1 MTADRIAH
9 RVTHRT
15 GLFMVLIALTALVA
29 VALPS
34 SAAGLA
40 VTDRHQQQ
48 PRPTIVLVH
57 GAFADAS
64 GWSTVAES
72 LQRRGYTVYAPP
84 NPLRG
89 LTSDAEYVKAFI
101 ATLPGPLILVGHS
114 YGGAV
119 ITNAATGNP
128 NVKALVY
135 IAAYALDEGESVA
148 AANELGGHP
157 EESQLLANVVPRPF
171 PGAGPGDADVY
182 INPTAFRAVFAADL
196 PAKQTAFMAAGQ
208 RPGAFAAFATPS
220 GVPAW
225 RTIPSWYLVA
235 TEDHTIPPTAERV
248 MAARANAHTI
258 EIHSSHVAMMSH
270 PDVTTRLILDA
281 VKGS

>member
-1 MTADRIAH
+1 MIL
-9 RVTHRT
+9 V
-15 GLFMVLIALTALVA
+15 ALTALVA
-29 VALPS
+29 TALPS
-34 SAAGLA
+34 SAASL
-40 VTDRHQQQ
+40 TPSDRQQQ

-64 GWSTVAES
+64 GWAAVAQR
-72 LQRRGYTVYAPP
+72 LQDRGYTVYAPA

-89 LTSDAEYVKAFI
+89 LTSDAEYLKTFI
-101 ATLPGPLILVGHS
+101 ATLPGPLVLVGHS

-135 IAAYALDEGESVA
+135 IAAYALDVGESVS

-157 EESQLLANVVPRPF
+157 EESQLLANILPRPF

-182 INPTAFRAVFAADL
+182 INPTAFRDVFAADL
-196 PAKQTAFMAAGQ
+196 SAKQTDFMAASQ
-208 RPGAFAAFATPS
+208 RPGAFAAFVIPS
-220 GVPAW
+220 GEPAW

-235 TEDHTIPPTAERV
+235 TEDHTIPPTAERA
-248 MAARANAHTI
+248 MAVRANAHTI

-270 PDVTTRLILDA
+270 PDVSTRLILDA
-281 VKGS
+281 VKD